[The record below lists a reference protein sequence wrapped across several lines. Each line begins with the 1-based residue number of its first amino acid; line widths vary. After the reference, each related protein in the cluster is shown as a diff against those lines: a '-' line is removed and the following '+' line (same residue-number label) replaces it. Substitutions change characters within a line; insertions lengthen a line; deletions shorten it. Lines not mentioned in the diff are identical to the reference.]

1 MKIPADLLAE
11 KNYDGARLLEITDK
25 KVIELKKE
33 IETYQPIAKPHLD
46 KMAELGKQLDPHYT
60 KIRELD
66 AEKEKIKKEMQ
77 PTLDA
82 FNAELKHMEE
92 VQQKTDILKDKIRVI
107 ISKLLEKELGEFE
120 SAKELRPDEKT
131 GKLYVEI
138 IDEIEEK
145 IKAIRMVKA
154 KK

>member
-1 MKIPADLLAE
+1 MKIPLELLAE
-11 KNYDGARLLEITDK
+11 KNYDGSRLFEITDE
-25 KVIELKKE
+25 KVITLKKE
-33 IETYQPIAKPHLD
+33 IETYQPVAKPYLE
-46 KMAELGKQLDPHYT
+46 KMKKLGKELDPHYT

-66 AEKEKIKKEMQ
+66 AEKDKIKKEMQ

-92 VQQKTDILKDKIRVI
+92 IQQKTDVLKNKIRVI
-107 ISKLLEKELGEFE
+107 VSKILEKELGEFE
-120 SAKELRPDEKT
+120 TARELRPDEAT

-138 IDEIEEK
+138 VDEIEEK
-145 IKAIRMVKA
+145 VKAIRMVKA